1 MHFEEPQDGVEYVF
15 RTLLPN
21 FGMSVREEQIAL
33 ARQLLDALLDKEIAL
48 CDAGTGIGKT
58 YAYMC
63 AAIVF
68 QDVRESCGLPFQ
80 PIIISTSSIAL
91 QEAIQ
96 ETYLP
101 RLSEALLSVGM
112 IRQPLETAIRKGRQ
126 HYICDERLKWRQG
139 DIQHSKKTNAQRAL
153 SRLWSHLDI
162 RESDHLKEY
171 DRKRICVPRICDC
184 EHERCRYR
192 NFIEH
197 CRKATYPFQICNHN
211 LLLADAIHR
220 HTGQR
225 PILPDYSAIIMDE
238 AHKLPETARQM
249 FSDTLGGEDIR
260 EMIEIIR
267 SEGFS
272 REAKLFGK
280 LSNLLLHKMNSP
292 VSDTPFETYARML
305 EIQRRMLQV
314 FLQRFKYHINP
325 LSRNRL
331 EKLLAKADIF
341 CTQNSEK
348 ALYVEQDDLGRAFLC
363 ATVPDISESLR
374 QLLWS
379 MSKPMLLVSGTLAIG
394 ESFQR
399 FREESGLLHNHHVQ
413 EAVFPSPFDY
423 AKNCLLYFPDPAPK
437 RHGQPLQAYYDA
449 LADETA
455 RLITVACGHAMVLF
469 TSYEDMC
476 WITKK
481 LRKKNLKWPL
491 FAMTR
496 NSTKE
501 VQLFRENPGSVLLAV
516 GAAWEGFDFPGD
528 CVSMLIIPR
537 LPFPRPN
544 PILEKLKKSYPS
556 LRAFIQAVIVPEMQI
571 KLRQGFGR
579 AIRTETDTC
588 VVAILD
594 ERASHRDGYFPDV
607 MKALPEIQCTGSINT
622 VRNFIQSVKSDD
634 YFLEPHKPTDV

>member
-80 PIIISTSSIAL
+80 PVIISTSSIAL

-126 HYICDERLKWRQG
+126 HYICDERLRWRQG
-139 DIQHSKKTNAQRAL
+139 DIQHSKKAKAQKTL
-153 SRLWSHLDI
+153 SKLWSHLDI

-171 DRKRICVPRICDC
+171 DSKRICVPRICDC
-184 EHERCRYR
+184 EHEHCRYR

-197 CRKATYPFQICNHN
+197 CRKAAYPFQICNHN

-249 FSDTLGGEDIR
+249 FGDTLGGEDIR

-267 SEGFS
+267 REGFS
-272 REAKLFGK
+272 REGK

-292 VSDTPFETYARML
+292 ASDTPFETYARML

-341 CTQNSEK
+341 CTQNSGK
-348 ALYVEQDDLGRAFLC
+348 ALYVEQDEQGRALLC
-363 ATVPDISESLR
+363 ATVPDISPLLQR
-374 QLLWS
+374 VLWS
-379 MSKPMLLVSGTLAIG
+379 ISKPMLLVSGTLAIG
-394 ESFQR
+394 NSFHR
-399 FREESGLLHNHHVQ
+399 FREETGLLHDFRVQ

-423 AKNCLLYFPDPAPK
+423 KKNCLLYFPKLPPQRK
-437 RHGQPLQAYYDA
+437 EHPSKSYYNT
-449 LADETA
+449 LAEQIITLVTA
-455 RLITVACGHAMVLF
+455 TNGHAMVLF
-469 TSYEDMC
+469 TSYEDMS
-476 WITKK
+476 WIMKILMNQK
-481 LRKKNLKWPL
+481 LNWPL
-491 FAMTR
+491 FIMRRDSAE
-496 NSTKE
+496 E
-501 VQLFRENPGSVLLAV
+501 VKRFREEPGGVLLAV

-528 CVSMLIIPR
+528 CVSLLIIPR
-537 LPFPRPN
+537 LPFPIPN
-544 PILEKLKKSYPS
+544 PVLEALKEKYPS
-556 LRAFIQAVIVPEMQI
+556 LRDFIRAVIVPEMQI